1 MIDLAEARLRGIP
14 LPADDGAAQDIID
27 EQEAWLARRI
37 GPLEGDRTETFYV
50 GLASVTGKL
59 GLRRYTDAVVVTDA
73 GLAFTAFRLVDEGS
87 AIVQVYSAASRI
99 WRGPYVTATYAPNDA
114 DEVRKGLYDL
124 IALACEPVGTLRS
137 EQIGSYSYNRGEA
150 TPAAMRSAILSE
162 ILPKRDANY
171 TLHTASRS
179 ILGRDPVINRAEPIA

>member
-1 MIDLAEARLRGIP
+1 MIVLAEARLRGIP

-37 GPLEGDRTETFYV
+37 GPLEGARTETFYV

-59 GLRRYTDAVVVTDA
+59 GLRRYTAVVAVTDA
-73 GLAFTAFRLVDEGS
+73 GLTFTDFRLIDEG
-87 AIVQVYSAASRI
+87 AALIQTYAAASRI
-99 WRGPYVTATYAPNDA
+99 WRGPYVTATYEPSDEA
-114 DEVRKGLYDL
+114 EVRRGLYDL

-150 TPAAMRSAILSE
+150 TPAAMRSAIVTE
-162 ILPKRDANY
+162 ILPKRAANY
-171 TLHTASRS
+171 TLHTASRTV
-179 ILGRDPVINRAEPIA
+179 LGRDPVINRAEPVT